1 MQRNSVIVLKSPEE
15 IKKMAEA
22 GRIVGEIL
30 DSLKEIVTAGMTTRE
45 IETYAVERI
54 RARGGVPA
62 FKGYRGYPGSVC
74 TSVNEQ
80 VVHGIPSSQRLKE
93 GDIVSVDLGVYMNG
107 FYGDAAVTI
116 PVGTVDAEASEL
128 IRVTE
133 EALYL
138 GIQNAV
144 EGKRLYDISS
154 AVQKHVEGHGFSVVR
169 LFVGHGIGRELHEEP
184 QIPNYGKAGQGAR
197 LRKGMTLAIEPMVN
211 AGSHEVRILDDGWTA
226 VTVDGKRSAHFEH
239 TVLVTSGKPRILT
252 KFN

>member
-15 IKKMAEA
+15 IKKMADA

-30 DSLKEIVTAGMTTRE
+30 DSLKEVVTAGMTTRE

-116 PVGTVDAEASEL
+116 PVGIVDAEASEL

-144 EGKRLYDISS
+144 EGNRLYDISS

-184 QIPNYGKAGQGAR
+184 QIPNYGTAGQGAR

-211 AGSHEVRILDDGWTA
+211 AGSYEVRILDDGWTA